1 MIGELTTTV
10 ILITGA
16 AGEPE
21 YGAAFTVWSERW
33 EMAAARGG
41 GHVLRV
47 ASRDELV
54 AALAAEER
62 DGDDPLWVVFVGHG
76 THAGGDDGL
85 HAKLN
90 LRGPDVSALELSAW
104 LDPIARPTSVV
115 ICASSSGPFVN
126 QLSRPGRVVVT
137 ATKSGQQ
144 YNYSRFGDYLS
155 RAIGDLEADLDK
167 DAQVSLLEAFLF
179 ASAGVAEFYEGE
191 SRLATEHALIDDN
204 GDGLGTPASWF
215 RGVRSIREAEGD
227 LLADG
232 VHAQRRH
239 LVETERERALSPDL
253 RRKRDELEARLD
265 GLRLLKPELAA
276 DDYYTRL
283 ERLMLQLARLYEER

>member
-1 MIGELTTTV
+1 VTN
-10 ILITGA
+10 
-16 AGEPE
+16 
-21 YGAAFTVWSERW
+21 
-33 EMAAARGG
+33 
-41 GHVLRV
+41 
-47 ASRDELV
+47 RDELA
-54 AALAAEER
+54 AALTAEER
-62 DGDDPLWVVFVGHG
+62 DGGDPLWVVFVGHG
-76 THAGGDDGL
+76 TYAGGGDGT

-90 LRGPDVSALELSAW
+90 LRGPDVSAVELSAW

-115 ICASSSGPFVN
+115 ICAASSGPFVN

-137 ATKSGQQ
+137 ATKSGHQ

-155 RAIGDLEADLDK
+155 RAIGDLAADLDK

-227 LLADG
+227 QLADG

-239 LVETERERALSPDL
+239 LVETESERALSADL
-253 RRKRDELEARLD
+253 RRERDALEARLD

>member
-21 YGAAFTVWSERW
+21 YRDAFAAWSERW
-33 EMAAARGG
+33 ELAAARGG
-41 GHVLRV
+41 GHVLR
-47 ASRDELV
+47 ATNRAELA

-62 DGDDPLWVVFVGHG
+62 SGDDPLWVVFVGHG
-76 THAGGDDGL
+76 TYTGGDGT

-90 LRGPDVSALELSAW
+90 LRGPDVSAVELSAW
-104 LDPIARPTSVV
+104 LDPIVRPTSVV
-115 ICASSSGPFVN
+115 ICSASSAPFVN

-137 ATKSGQQ
+137 ATKSGHQ

-155 RAIGDLEADLDK
+155 RAMDNLEADLDK
-167 DAQVSLLEAFLF
+167 DGQVSLLEAFLF
-179 ASAGVAEFYEGE
+179 ASAGGAEFYAGE
-191 SRLATEHALIDDN
+191 TRLATEHALIDDN

-215 RGVRSIREAEGD
+215 RGVRTIRKTEGD
-227 LLADG
+227 QLADG

-239 LVETERERALSPDL
+239 LVETERERALSADL
-253 RRKRDELEARLD
+253 RRKRDGLEARLD
-265 GLRLLKPELAA
+265 GLRLLKPELAT
-276 DDYYTRL
+276 DDYYRRL
-283 ERLMLQLARLYEER
+283 ERLMLQLARLYEKP